1 MKKALILSVFFVGT
15 VVFPFYASALGP
27 SEQELYNQQSG
38 AKDGGVGS
46 GNPADS
52 GAQNPDNQFQL
63 VSCTGVV
70 DPRTGKGVE
79 CDYNQAIIT
88 FSRIIRFVLY
98 LLIPI
103 ILGMIL
109 WIGWTYLTANGD
121 SGKLAHAKDMIK
133 PLLLGI
139 FFIFSAYLIV
149 YKLILGNLLADKVG
163 DINKTDIINTGGS
176 Q

>member
-1 MKKALILSVFFVGT
+1 MKKIIFAILCFLPLWTSAQ
-15 VVFPFYASALGP
+15 VVIGVPNNTDPGASATSNNANYTIGSDQP
-27 SEQELYNQQSG
+27 
-38 AKDGGVGS
+38 KDS
-46 GNPADS
+46 T
-52 GAQNPDNQFQL
+52 FQL
-63 VSCTGVV
+63 VTCAGVD
-70 DPRTGKGVE
+70 DPRTTDKKEVE
-79 CDYNQAIIT
+79 CDYNQAIAT
-88 FSRIIRFVLY
+88 FSRIISFVLY

-103 ILGMIL
+103 VLGMIL

-139 FFIFSAYLIV
+139 FFIFAAYLIV